1 MIGLLLGGW
10 QRLALYFVV
19 AAAVVAGL
27 IGYGYHLG
35 VRQLWEYQAAQARAA
50 VPIVVKQGEVTVQ
63 TTIKYRDRIVKVQGE
78 TQVIEKEIV
87 RYVPPSADPVLGV
100 GWVLLHDAAATRAVP
115 EAAPGV
121 DVAAPAIASSQA
133 LKGVVG
139 NYGQY
144 YQCAAQLIGLQEWV
158 RHQYQTANLEPLGY

>member
-1 MIGLLLGGW
+1 MIDLLLGGW
-10 QRLALYFVV
+10 QRALLYGAL

-50 VPIVVKQGEVTVQ
+50 VPVVVRQGKVTVK
-63 TTIKYRDRIVKVQGE
+63 TVTVYRDRIVKVEGE
-78 TQVIEKEIV
+78 TVTITKEID

-100 GWVLLHDAAATRAVP
+100 GWVLLHDAAAARSVP
-115 EAAPGV
+115 EAAPGA
-121 DVAAPAIASSQA
+121 DVAAPAIAASQA
-133 LKGVVG
+133 LKGVIG

-144 YQCAAQLIGLQEWV
+144 YACTIQLVTLQEWL
-158 RHQYQTANLEPLGY
+158 RFQYQTMNQEPLGY